1 MDVNASGIG
10 TNTSSTIQPLKTI
23 QEDITQSDRT
33 SQKASSANQ
42 LTLSNLGKSVSQLD
56 ALHTEHE
63 KFIESKIPTDVLNA
77 IDSMQEELDGMMEQ
91 GISENSEQFKALS
104 NKLDQEISKAET
116 YFSKEDL
123 DYLDKLENQI
133 EELEFGIE
141 AAFEAEESGF
151 GEGNELAYS
160 AESQDKRA
168 LLLSLL
174 EGTNNSKKGN
184 QTLTQSLQSLT
195 QKVTG

>member
-10 TNTSSTIQPLKTI
+10 TNTSSAIQPLKTI
-23 QEDITQSDRT
+23 QEDITHSDRT

-63 KFIESKIPTDVLNA
+63 KFIESKIPTDVLNS

-123 DYLDKLENQI
+123 DYLDKLESQI

-141 AAFEAEESGF
+141 AAFEAEESSF
-151 GEGNELAYS
+151 DRGNDGAYS

>member
-10 TNTSSTIQPLKTI
+10 TNTSSAIQPLKTI

-63 KFIESKIPTDVLNA
+63 KFIASKIPTDVLNA

-123 DYLDKLENQI
+123 DYLDKLESQI

-141 AAFEAEESGF
+141 AAFEAEESSF

-160 AESQDKRA
+160 TESQDKRA